1 MVAVVLSCIFNI
13 NHQHHQRNA
22 EILNNVSLVFKI
34 FSIAVNILISIFY
47 SIELDSKLI

>member
-13 NHQHHQRNA
+13 NNEHHQRKA
-22 EILNNVSLVFKI
+22 DILNNLSLVFKVL
-34 FSIAVNILISIFY
+34 SITVNVLISIFY